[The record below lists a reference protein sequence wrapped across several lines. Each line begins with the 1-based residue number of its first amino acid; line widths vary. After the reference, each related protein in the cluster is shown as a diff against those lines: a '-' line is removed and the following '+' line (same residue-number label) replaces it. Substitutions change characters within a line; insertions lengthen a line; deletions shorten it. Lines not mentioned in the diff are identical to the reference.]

1 MKRMNGMT
9 EEPRIMII
17 RQIYKESRI
26 MYIRQ
31 DGEVETRLNGQK
43 KKVGG
48 SRSAFSNMNE
58 NVEYG

>member
-17 RQIYKESRI
+17 RQKYKESRI

-58 NVEYG
+58 NVGYG